1 MNTPEARLNWFYQAV
16 PRDEHDRDLATAPT
30 LYRTP
35 AGKDMLAITG
45 KSGRVYGID
54 RATRALAFKT
64 PATTVA
70 HDEEPLD
77 QTWKLVCP
85 GLQGGALFNDTAYH
99 PGTGALYVGM
109 SDHCTYY
116 TKNEEFQATGGGA
129 AKKDFSKQPQGWI
142 TAIDGETGDVLWKY
156 NAESQVQAGL
166 VPTKSGLLFARD
178 THGNLL
184 ALDVKSGSV
193 LKRIDVKGALNS
205 GLISYGV
212 DGEQYVAATVG
223 GPTENPSTVAGPL
236 RVSIFGLQGSDTPK
250 VVTLE
255 RLQPE
260 VPGASANAAMFFQV
274 CAVCHGATGA
284 GGSAPPLIRQSQLA
298 DPELLKS
305 SLSMVTPPMPHLYPG
320 LVEEKEV
327 EMIAEALKTSI
338 FKCGQ
343 PQGQSCEPPGEPRT
357 GGTPEWQAIYSVLTC
372 PRCINCHPGPQ
383 GDPQLLPG
391 PAWAF
396 DYPRQADDRHPH
408 LYGVV
413 RGAETD
419 NEGKPDNKGAPYT
432 RCETCHGTENNP
444 TTGIPGA
451 KHEDGTV
458 AWQLAP
464 KEMAWESAPGMSM
477 TGAELCAQ
485 LKDPARNG
493 GRDLEALLVH
503 METEPLVLWAWN
515 PGTRPNGEAR
525 TTPPLSHEDLV
536 TTFEAWI
543 NAGAPCPAQ

>member
-1 MNTPEARLNWFYQAV
+1 MKRSVILAALLALSAMSLSSSRTFTWADGAEDWITINKDYSSPRYVDLDQITPANVGELKEVCEIELNEPVWFSSGLLKV
-16 PRDEHDRDLATAPT
+16 GRT
-30 LYRTP
+30 LYVTTLRGTYAFDAATCELRWRHVIDFKQTIAAAASRG
-35 AGKDMLAITG
+35 AGYLEGRIFRGTAD
-45 KSGRVYGID
+45 GRVI
-54 RATRALAFKT
+54 ALDAKT
-64 PATTVA
+64 GQELWRFDTT
-70 HDEEPLD
+70 L
-77 QTWKLVCP
+77 
-85 GLQGGALFNDTAYH
+85 GAEA
-99 PGTGALYVGM
+99 
-109 SDHCTYY
+109 
-116 TKNEEFQATGGGA
+116 GGGFWTTYSLDP
-129 AKKDFSKQPQGWI
+129 K
-142 TAIDGETGDVLWKY
+142 TGDVLWKY
-156 NAESQVQAGL
+156 NAESQAQAGL
-166 VPTKSGLLFARD
+166 VPTKSGLLLAGD

-223 GPTENPSTVAGPL
+223 GPTKSFLST
-236 RVSIFGLQGSDTPK
+236 
-250 VVTLE
+250 
-255 RLQPE
+255 
-260 VPGASANAAMFFQV
+260 
-274 CAVCHGATGA
+274 
-284 GGSAPPLIRQSQLA
+284 
-298 DPELLKS
+298 
-305 SLSMVTPPMPHLYPG
+305 VTPPMPHLYPG

-357 GGTPEWQAIYSVLTC
+357 GGTPEWQAIYSVLTY

-464 KEMAWESAPGMSM
+464 KEMAWESAPGMPM